1 MKSYNGN
8 TCRNITKEND
18 PDKENFLE
26 KSVPNDED
34 CFVLGGSL
42 SLVTEGGLVI
52 KNPTGIVMHKKRIPS
67 HRNTFTNMACCAT
80 KSSEGEYSK

>member
-1 MKSYNGN
+1 MIQIRK
-8 TCRNITKEND
+8 
-18 PDKENFLE
+18 NFLE